1 VQNKNLMGNIKNK
14 ILTIILLVFIG
25 SNIYG
30 QKKNNEKDVLFEN
43 ANCIR
48 SKKIGFKSRLK
59 IFPFENTSQILIVSH
74 RTKGGM
80 IGDELRKY
88 LNSIKINQDTINH
101 KEFEQVVKLNLSQIE
116 KLTDIILNYSH
127 KGKFYAISDAKCYEP
142 RNAILFLDKND
153 KVLGFIEICFGCDHL
168 RTSDKRIDIGDY
180 CTQKYDL
187 IKDIFRES
195 GIKYGITE
203 VE

>member
-1 VQNKNLMGNIKNK
+1 MENRKIK
-14 ILTIILLVFIG
+14 ILIITLLTLI
-25 SNIYG
+25 SCNSYS
-30 QKKNNEKDVLFEN
+30 QKKNNETDILINN

-48 SKKIGFKSRLK
+48 TKKISFKNRLK
-59 IFPFENTSQILIVSH
+59 MFPFENTSQILIVSH
-74 RTKGGM
+74 RTKNGM
-80 IGDELRKY
+80 IGEELQKY
-88 LNSIKINQDTINH
+88 LNSIKINQDTINF
-101 KEFEQVVKLNLSQIE
+101 KEFEQVEKLNLSQIE

-127 KGKFYAISDAKCYEP
+127 KGKVYAMSNTMCYEP
-142 RNAILFLDKND
+142 RNAFIFLDRND

-180 CTQKYDL
+180 CEQKYEL
-187 IKDIFRES
+187 LKDIFRES